1 MVEVRKRPKETTFAL
16 VRRFSSKMRSSGV
29 LQEVKKRQ
37 YYQRPLN
44 EREEKLKALKRIK
57 KNK

>member
-16 VRRFSSKMRSSGV
+16 VRRFSSRMKLSGV
-29 LQEVKKRQ
+29 LQEAKKRQ
-37 YYQRPLN
+37 YYQPPLN
-44 EREEKLKALKRIK
+44 KREKKLKALKRIK